1 MRIAYFVHNLRDP
14 AVRRRLW
21 LLRLGGAQVSLL
33 GFRRSEEPV
42 APAPGEP
49 VVDLGR
55 THDAAMGQR
64 ALAVAKAVGRAPFLR
79 AAVAGRDVIMARN
92 LETLAVACAAR
103 ALHAPKAK
111 LIYEC
116 LDVHRSLL
124 GDGFKS
130 KAMRWVERALMARCD
145 QVVVS
150 SPAFVEHYFQPRQS
164 LSRPWLLIENK
175 LVHDRGLDAAAAT
188 LGGPAPGPP
197 WTIGWFGVIRC
208 AKSLSML
215 RQIATALPDQVRVVI
230 RGQVARHEFDDFDG
244 QVAATPGMSYLGPYE
259 PSEVSRCYG
268 EVHFSWAIDYFEEGQ
283 NSLWLLPNR
292 IYEGGRNGVPAL
304 ALAGVETGRWVAERG
319 AGLVLKDPVAE
330 VISHLSG
337 LTAADYAALRQRV
350 EDLPASTF
358 TYDSRDSARLVA
370 ALATRGASAAA

>member
-21 LLRLGGAQVSLL
+21 LLRLGGAEVSLL
-33 GFRRSEEPV
+33 GFRRSDEPV
-42 APAPGEP
+42 VSAPGEA

-55 THDAAMGQR
+55 THDAALGQR
-64 ALAVAKAVGRAPFLR
+64 ARAVAAAVARAPTLK

-92 LETLAVACAAR
+92 METLAVAAAAR
-103 ALHAPKAK
+103 ALHAPRAK

-124 GDGFKS
+124 GEGVKS
-130 KAMRWVERALMARCD
+130 RAMRWIERALMKACD

-150 SPAFVEHYFQPRQS
+150 SPAFVEHYFQPRQG

-175 LVHDRGLDAAAAT
+175 LVHDRNLDEAAAPP
-188 LGGPAPGPP
+188 GGPPCGGP
-197 WTIGWFGVIRC
+197 WIIGWFGVIRC
-208 AKSLSML
+208 AKSLMML
-215 RQIATALPDQVRVVI
+215 RQIVTALNGKVEVVI

-244 QVAATPGMSYLGPYE
+244 QVASTPGMTYLGPYD

-268 EVHFSWAIDYFEEGQ
+268 EVHFNWAIDYFEEGL

-292 IYEGGRNGVPAL
+292 LYEGGRNGVPAL
-304 ALAGVETGRWVAERG
+304 ALEGVETGRWVASRG
-319 AGLVLKDPVAE
+319 AGIVLKDPVGELVAR
-330 VISHLSG
+330 LDAM
-337 LTAADYAALRQRV
+337 TADQYVALREHV

-358 TYDSRDSARLVA
+358 TYDSKESARLVA
-370 ALATRGASAAA
+370 ALAASA